1 MWGELTRPLTLKN
14 WGQVARNR
22 YKAERIMC
30 SLIKILMLY
39 LKGFFHMNNDYTSG
53 YLSII
58 GYSYLNPLGVLLE
71 KLFSLDQRDPN
82 EVQTS
87 PLENGYSVSLII
99 LTVLMVE
106 SLVRRV
112 QFFVEKGKTR
122 SSLQFIRNNFSE
134 YENIDDIEELFV
146 VRDVIAHNH
155 VWGCQIIWEK
165 HGDMKFGS
173 IDDRIGGDDKFDR
186 VIDTKKRKTRSLG
199 INLFPTR
206 INREDVIIV
215 LKEVLDFLL
224 YIENK
229 DRNYVYITP
238 QFLLIDNTPVSFVDY
253 VRRICS

>member
-1 MWGELTRPLTLKN
+1 
-14 WGQVARNR
+14 
-22 YKAERIMC
+22 
-30 SLIKILMLY
+30 
-39 LKGFFHMNNDYTSG
+39 
-53 YLSII
+53 
-58 GYSYLNPLGVLLE
+58 
-71 KLFSLDQRDPN
+71 
-82 EVQTS
+82 
-87 PLENGYSVSLII
+87 
-99 LTVLMVE
+99 
-106 SLVRRV
+106 
-112 QFFVEKGKTR
+112 
-122 SSLQFIRNNFSE
+122 
-134 YENIDDIEELFV
+134 
-146 VRDVIAHNH
+146 
-155 VWGCQIIWEK
+155 
-165 HGDMKFGS
+165 MKFGS

>member
-134 YENIDDIEELFV
+134 
-146 VRDVIAHNH
+146 
-155 VWGCQIIWEK
+155 
-165 HGDMKFGS
+165 
-173 IDDRIGGDDKFDR
+173 
-186 VIDTKKRKTRSLG
+186 
-199 INLFPTR
+199 
-206 INREDVIIV
+206 
-215 LKEVLDFLL
+215 
-224 YIENK
+224 
-229 DRNYVYITP
+229 
-238 QFLLIDNTPVSFVDY
+238 
-253 VRRICS
+253 